1 MQYKAGFIGCGNM
14 GGALARAAAKAIKGD
29 QVAIS
34 DFDKIKIES
43 LQAELGAVPLES
55 DDLIKNSDFVFLG
68 IKPQVMDI
76 AVSPLVD
83 TINNS
88 NCTVVTMAA
97 GLCIEYFEKTLGINR
112 PIIRIMPNTPCSVGE
127 GMILYACNSTV
138 TDEIE
143 KCFLDILS
151 FAGKLDKIAE
161 SLIDAASAVSGCG
174 PAFAAIFAEALAD
187 AAVACGV
194 PRDKALLYSAQ
205 MIKGTAELILSGE
218 HPAVLKDKV
227 CSPGGTTIAGVR
239 ALEEGGM
246 RAAAIQAVSSAYQRT
261 LELKK

>member
-1 MQYKAGFIGCGNM
+1 MQFKAGFIGCGNM
-14 GGALARAAAKAIKGD
+14 GGALARAAAKAMGGAKI
-29 QVAIS
+29 AIC
-34 DFDKIKIES
+34 DFDAQKINALNNEIS
-43 LQAELGAVPLES
+43 AVPVDSKE
-55 DDLIKNSDFVFLG
+55 LINSSDFVFLG
-68 IKPQVMDI
+68 IKPQMMEE

-83 TINNS
+83 VINNS
-88 NCTVVTMAA
+88 QCTVITMAA
-97 GLCIEYFEKTLGINR
+97 GLGIDYFEKALDINR

-127 GMILYACNSTV
+127 GMILYSCNSKATF
-138 TDEIE
+138 DIE
-143 KCFLDILS
+143 KDFLEILS
-151 FAGKLDKIAE
+151 CAGKLDKIPE
-161 SLIDAASAVSGCG
+161 RLIDASSTVSGCG
-174 PAFAAIFAEALAD
+174 PAFAAIFAEALSD

-246 RAAAIQAVSSAYQRT
+246 RSAAINAVISAYNRT

>member
-1 MQYKAGFIGCGNM
+1 MYFKAGFIGCGNM
-14 GGALARAAAKAIKGD
+14 GGALARATAKAIGGD
-29 QVAIS
+29 QIAIC
-34 DFDKIKIES
+34 DYDIQKTNALK
-43 LQAELGAVPLES
+43 AEISATPVEATS
-55 DDLIKNSDFVFLG
+55 LIKCSDYIFLG
-68 IKPQVMDI
+68 IKPQMMEN
-76 AVSPLVD
+76 AVAPLVEM
-83 TINNS
+83 INS
-88 NCTVVTMAA
+88 KGCTVITMAA
-97 GLCIEYFEKTLGINR
+97 GLGIDYFENGLGITC

-127 GMILYACNSTV
+127 GMILYSCNSKV
-138 TDEIE
+138 TADIE
-143 KCFLDILS
+143 EGFLKILPC
-151 FAGKLDKIAE
+151 AGKLDKIPE

-227 CSPGGTTIAGVR
+227 CSPGGTTIEGVR

-246 RAAAIQAVSSAYQRT
+246 RAAAISAVSSAYKRT

>member
-1 MQYKAGFIGCGNM
+1 MQFKAGFIGCGNM
-14 GGALARAAAKAIKGD
+14 GGALARAAAKAMGGAKI
-29 QVAIS
+29 AIC
-34 DFDKIKIES
+34 DFDAQKINALKNEIS
-43 LQAELGAVPLES
+43 AVPVDSQE
-55 DDLIKNSDFVFLG
+55 LINSSDFVFLG
-68 IKPQVMDI
+68 IKPQMMEG

-83 TINNS
+83 SINKS
-88 NCTVVTMAA
+88 DCTVITMAA
-97 GLCIEYFEKTLGINR
+97 GLGIDYFENSLGITR
-112 PIIRIMPNTPCSVGE
+112 PIIRIMPNTPCSVAE
-127 GMILYACNSTV
+127 GMILYSCNSKV
-138 TDEIE
+138 TSEIE
-143 KCFLDILS
+143 TNFLEILS
-151 FAGKLDKIAE
+151 CAGKLDKIPE

-239 ALEEGGM
+239 ALEERGM
-246 RAAAIQAVSSAYQRT
+246 RAAAINAVNSAYQRT